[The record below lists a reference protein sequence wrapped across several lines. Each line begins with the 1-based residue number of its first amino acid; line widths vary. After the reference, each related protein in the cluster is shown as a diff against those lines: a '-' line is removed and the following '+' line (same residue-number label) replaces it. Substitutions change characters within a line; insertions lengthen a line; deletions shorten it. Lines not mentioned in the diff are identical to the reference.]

1 MTNSQK
7 MNEVSKVHQSI
18 KEAGLEDIVDIRV
31 EVMENQYDKKTPHV
45 VANIPTIKATQFPD
59 GQPQYKLAYFEN
71 IEELNNYFSG
81 YIFAMG
87 ITQRKDY
94 LLASTEVKIECH
106 KQNIHPA
113 LYKAPTDEV
122 DVMQDM
128 PNPIPVER
136 KERRKTVKYPNGYQG
151 KIDFYLKMAA
161 DHIGKDNYS
170 YFEGKVK
177 YFLKRQEAWLIKN
190 KTANI

>member
-45 VANIPTIKATQFPD
+45 VAIIPTIKATQAPF
-59 GQPQYKLAYFEN
+59 GGVQYKLAYFER
-71 IEELNNYFSG
+71 IEELNNYFSPE
-81 YIFAMG
+81 IFAMG

-113 LYKAPTDEV
+113 FYKAPTDDA

-151 KIDFYLKMAA
+151 KLDFYLNQMAHSMGT
-161 DHIGKDNYS
+161 DKYQ
-170 YFEGKVK
+170 YFDAKFK
-177 YFLKRQEAWLIKN
+177 YFLGRQEEWLKNN

>member
-1 MTNSQK
+1 MKYPSTTQWNQLT
-7 MNEVSKVHQSI
+7 KVNDLLKQ
-18 KEAGLEDIVDIRV
+18 AGLDI
-31 EVMENQYDKKTPHV
+31 KTRCQTNDREIFIE
-45 VANIPTIKATQFPD
+45 ADIPTISYNMVNDEVVYSNDTFIKAEP
-59 GQPQYKLAYFEN
+59 
-71 IEELNNYFSG
+71 LNKYFSPEV
-81 YIFAMG
+81 FVMG

-94 LLASTEVKIECH
+94 ILASLDVKIECH
-106 KQNIHPA
+106 KQQIHPA
-113 LYKAPTDEV
+113 HYKTPTDDT

-136 KERRKTVKYPNGYQG
+136 KEREKTVKYPNGYQG

-161 DHIGKDNYS
+161 DHIGKDDYS

-190 KTANI
+190 NTANI